1 MRIQKKQIE
10 EAILGISQQTPSSEE
25 VNNTTSAINNMN
37 DALKKAGKTADENP
51 MPFMKK
57 VDENN
62 FDPNYGRD
70 EDMEYMA
77 WKNNEVRDAFHEW
90 LVTTPEGQAYTREL
104 ENQSNQ
110 PEVNPTDDLP
120 FGESVKNNRKVL
132 KTIKVKNLK

>member
-25 VNNTTSAINNMN
+25 VNNTTSAINNMD
-37 DALKKAGKTADENP
+37 DALRKAGETARENP
-51 MPFMKK
+51 MPFITM

-62 FDPNYGRD
+62 FDPNYGGN
-70 EDMEYMA
+70 EYMEYMA

-90 LVTTPEGQAYTREL
+90 LVTTPEGQAYAREL
-104 ENQSNQ
+104 ENQTNHQ
-110 PEVNPTDDLP
+110 EVDPTDDLP